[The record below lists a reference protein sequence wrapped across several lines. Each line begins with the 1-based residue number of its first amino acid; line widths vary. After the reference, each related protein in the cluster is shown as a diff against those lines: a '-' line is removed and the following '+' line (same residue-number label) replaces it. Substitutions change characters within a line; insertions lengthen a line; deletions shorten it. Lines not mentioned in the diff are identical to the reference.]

1 MNITKKDIELS
12 KKTIPYVR
20 VLGLN
25 NRGKF
30 LISEIAK
37 ANPKLEIITSVKK
50 FTDKTTNKN
59 LKYMI
64 EKDIWATDVY
74 TIGYQFDSSSNQD
87 FTKKLLTL

>member
-1 MNITKKDIELS
+1 M
-12 KKTIPYVR
+12 PYIR

-25 NRGKF
+25 KRGKF

-37 ANPKLEIITSVKK
+37 ANSKLEIVTSVKK
-50 FTDKTTNKN
+50 FVDKTTNKN
-59 LKYMI
+59 MKSMI

-74 TIGYQFDSSSNQD
+74 TLGYQFDSSSNLD

>member
-1 MNITKKDIELS
+1 M
-12 KKTIPYVR
+12 PYIR

-25 NRGKF
+25 KRGKF

-37 ANPKLEIITSVKK
+37 ANPKLEIVTSVKK
-50 FTDKTTNKN
+50 FVDKTTNKN
-59 LKYMI
+59 MKSMI

-74 TIGYQFDSSSNQD
+74 TLGYQFYSYSNLY